1 MEDISI
7 CPRPGQV
14 FAEIGRVIAWC
25 LVLGVLA
32 HILVAIVG
40 N

>member
-1 MEDISI
+1 MEDIST

-14 FAEIGRVIAWC
+14 FAEIGRVIALC
-25 LVLGVLA
+25 LGLGVLA